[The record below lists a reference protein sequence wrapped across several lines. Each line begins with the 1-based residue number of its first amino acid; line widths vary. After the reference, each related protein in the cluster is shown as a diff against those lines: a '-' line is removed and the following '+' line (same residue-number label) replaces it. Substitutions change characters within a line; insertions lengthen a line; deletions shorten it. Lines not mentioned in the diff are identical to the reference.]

1 MTAKEIIE
9 RICKDNSLTLRQLAE
24 LAGIKEQSLY
34 DIKNDRVKKVSELN
48 AQKIAAVFPQYSP
61 MWLMTGNEAFLN
73 QRGTTTNVNV
83 NMGDSVHNGIVAKNG
98 SRISSSSVSADTSA
112 LTQQIAELQ
121 AENKIL
127 KEQVSDLTKSILNLT
142 KQQLK

>member
-1 MTAKEIIE
+1 MTPADILQK
-9 RICKDNSLTLRQLAE
+9 ICDDNNITIKQL
-24 LAGIKEQSLY
+24 
-34 DIKNDRVKKVSELN
+34 SELTGYN
-48 AQKIAAVFPQYSP
+48 LQTLYGITRGRAAKIPQKLSDKIVSLFPQYSP

-98 SRISSSSVSADTSA
+98 SHISSSSISADTAA
-112 LTQQIAELQ
+112 LAQQIAELQ

>member
-1 MTAKEIIE
+1 MTPADILQK
-9 RICKDNSLTLRQLAE
+9 ICDDNNITIKQL
-24 LAGIKEQSLY
+24 
-34 DIKNDRVKKVSELN
+34 SELTGYN
-48 AQKIAAVFPQYSP
+48 LQTLYGITRGRAAKMPQKLSDKIVSLFPQYSP

-98 SRISSSSVSADTSA
+98 SQVSSSSVSADTAA
-112 LTQQIAELQ
+112 LAQQISELQ

>member
-1 MTAKEIIE
+1 MTSKEIIE
-9 RICKDNSLTLRQLAE
+9 KICKDNNLTFRMLAQITG
-24 LAGIKEQSLY
+24 LPEQYLY
-34 DIKNDRVKKVSELN
+34 DINGGKIQKIT
-48 AQKIAAVFPQYSP
+48 AQKSSKITKQFPQYDP
-61 MWLMTGNEAFLN
+61 MWIMTGNEAFLN
-73 QRGTTTNVNV
+73 QRGTPTNVNV

-98 SRISSSSVSADTSA
+98 SHISSSSVSADTSA
-112 LTQQIAELQ
+112 LTQQISELQ

>member
-1 MTAKEIIE
+1 MTPADILQK
-9 RICKDNSLTLRQLAE
+9 ICDDNNITIKQL
-24 LAGIKEQSLY
+24 
-34 DIKNDRVKKVSELN
+34 SELTGYN
-48 AQKIAAVFPQYSP
+48 LQTLYGITRGRAAKMPQKLSDKIVSLFPQYP
-61 MWLMTGNEAFLN
+61 LMWLMTGNEAFLN
-73 QRGTTTNVNV
+73 QRGTTTNVSV

-98 SRISSSSVSADTSA
+98 SHVSSSSVSADTSA

>member
-1 MTAKEIIE
+1 MTPADILQK
-9 RICKDNSLTLRQLAE
+9 ICDDNNITIKQL
-24 LAGIKEQSLY
+24 
-34 DIKNDRVKKVSELN
+34 SELTGYN
-48 AQKIAAVFPQYSP
+48 LQTLYGITRGRAAKMPQKLSDKIVSLFPQYSP

-98 SRISSSSVSADTSA
+98 SHVSSSSVSADTAA
-112 LTQQIAELQ
+112 LAQQIAELQ

>member
-1 MTAKEIIE
+1 MTSKEIIE
-9 RICKDNSLTLRQLAE
+9 KICKDNNLTFRMLAQITG
-24 LAGIKEQSLY
+24 LPEQYLY
-34 DIKNDRVKKVSELN
+34 DINGGKIQKIT
-48 AQKIAAVFPQYSP
+48 AQKSSKITKQFPQYDP
-61 MWLMTGNEAFLN
+61 MWIMTGNEAFLN

-98 SRISSSSVSADTSA
+98 SHISSSSVSADTSA
-112 LTQQIAELQ
+112 LTQQITELQ

>member
-1 MTAKEIIE
+1 MTPADILQK
-9 RICKDNSLTLRQLAE
+9 ICDDNNITIKQL
-24 LAGIKEQSLY
+24 
-34 DIKNDRVKKVSELN
+34 SELTGYN
-48 AQKIAAVFPQYSP
+48 LQTLYGITRGRAAKMPQKLSDKIVSLFPQYSP

-98 SRISSSSVSADTSA
+98 SHISSSSVSADTSA
-112 LTQQIAELQ
+112 ITQQIAELQ

>member
-1 MTAKEIIE
+1 MTTKEIIE
-9 RICKDNSLTLRQLAE
+9 KICKDNNLTQRQLADITG
-24 LAGIKEQSLY
+24 LTEQYLY
-34 DIKNDRVKKVSELN
+34 DANYGKFKKITQKN
-48 AQKIAAVFPQYSP
+48 AQKIAAVFPQYP
-61 MWLMTGNEAFLN
+61 LMWLMTGNEAFLN

-98 SRISSSSVSADTSA
+98 SHVSSSSVSADTSA